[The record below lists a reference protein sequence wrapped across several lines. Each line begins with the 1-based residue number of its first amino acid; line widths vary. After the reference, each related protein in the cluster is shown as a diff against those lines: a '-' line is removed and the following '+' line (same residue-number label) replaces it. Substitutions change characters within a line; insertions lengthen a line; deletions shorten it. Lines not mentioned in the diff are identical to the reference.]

1 MSRRGGKPPKRVR
14 EAPQDLSGHVEAL
27 VFEVPHDEHKLRLDR
42 FLSDRLTW
50 RSRTS
55 ILELLSEGQVSVE
68 GEVVTKKSHKLRRGE
83 EVSVAVP
90 PPEEPERHE
99 ELAAELE
106 AQILHEDEDL
116 IAINKPAGLVVHPV
130 GRIRVNTLIQALHW
144 RFKHGVAAGE
154 EVLGGSR
161 PGQVGPVIPRI
172 CHRLDRDTTGV
183 VVVAKNAQAR
193 SRMQTVIEGSEVEKI
208 YLACVHGRP
217 KRESGLIELALG
229 RDPEGEKDL
238 MMTVRPDGQP
248 SKTSYALEATVEQD
262 GAQLSWIRF
271 QIYTGRQHQIRVHSL
286 SLDCPVLCDALYG
299 KGETSWPRGDAEP
312 LITRQAL
319 HARRMAFP
327 ILKGQGQLLELEA
340 PLPPDF
346 VALRSAQGLGP
357 LAEGSDSLG

>member
-55 ILELLSEGQVSVE
+55 ILELLSEGKVSVE
-68 GEVVTKKSHKLRRGE
+68 GEVIGKKSHKLRRGE
-83 EVSVAVP
+83 RVSVAVP

-193 SRMQTVIEGSEVEKI
+193 SRMQTVIEGSEVEKV

-217 KRESGLIELALG
+217 KQDEGLIELALG
-229 RDPEGEKDL
+229 RDPDGKKDL

-248 SKTSYALEATVEQD
+248 SKTRYELETTIEQAGAT
-262 GAQLSWIRF
+262 LSWVRF

-299 KGETSWPRGDAEP
+299 KGETSWPAEEP
-312 LITRQAL
+312 LIARQAL

-327 ILKGQGQLLELEA
+327 VLKGQGQLLELEA

-346 VALRSAQGLGP
+346 VALRAAQGLP
-357 LAEGSDSLG
+357 TA